1 MKMRAVLNKILYIR
15 LGRHL
20 KISIGFPA
28 LLVCSYI
35 CGFLEI
41 FAVSYISAALH
52 EAAHILTAKR
62 LGVTVSRV
70 EVMPFGISAKLSDS
84 IIKNPTSEILIA
96 SAGPAFS
103 LTAAAAIF
111 AVQRCFYFAG
121 AAEHLKYAAEINAAL
136 CAVNL
141 IPALPLDGGRI
152 FKASLSKF
160 CGTVRAYNTSL
171 KLSRVL
177 IFLILGAAVFLLL
190 TSDFNFSLILIG
202 VFMLGNLSYEHRA
215 INAAAVKEFIC
226 SESKI
231 DGKAVNITSVAVR
244 GKTPARLILKKINF
258 SRYYVAVVMDEST
271 KIKKAVTESEIINAL
286 VEKGVLITMDEV

>member
-1 MKMRAVLNKILYIR
+1 MRRVLNKILYIR
-15 LGRHL
+15 LGEHF
-20 KISIGFPA
+20 KINIGFPA

-35 CGFLEI
+35 YGFFEI

-52 EAAHILTAKR
+52 EAAHILTAR
-62 LGVTVSRV
+62 RRGVKISRV
-70 EVMPFGISAKLSDS
+70 EVMPFGISAKLSDN
-84 IIKNPTSEILIA
+84 IIKNPNSEILIA
-96 SAGPAFS
+96 AAGPAFS
-103 LTAAAAIF
+103 LTASAVIF
-111 AVQRCFYFAG
+111 IIQKHFLFSG
-121 AAEHLKYAAEINAAL
+121 GAEHLKYAAGINAAL

-177 IFLILGAAVFLLL
+177 IVLILGAAIVLLL

-231 DGKAVNITSVAVR
+231 DGKAVNITPVAVR
-244 GKTPARLILKKINF
+244 GKAPARLILKKINF
-258 SRYYVAVVMDEST
+258 SRYYVAVVMDENT

-286 VEKGVLITMDEV
+286 VGKGVLITMDEV

>member
-1 MKMRAVLNKILYIR
+1 MRRVLNKILYIK
-15 LGRHL
+15 LGRRL
-20 KISIGFPA
+20 KISIGFAA
-28 LLVCSYI
+28 LLIFSYI
-35 CGFLEI
+35 YGFFEI
-41 FAVSYISAALH
+41 FILSYISAALH
-52 EAAHILTAKR
+52 EAAHILAAKR
-62 LGVTVSRV
+62 RGVKILRV
-70 EVMPFGISAKLSDS
+70 EVMPLGISAKLSDN
-84 IIKNPTSEILIA
+84 IIKNPDSEIIIA
-96 SAGPAFS
+96 AAGPAFS
-103 LTAAAAIF
+103 LFAAAIIF
-111 AVQRCFYFAG
+111 IIQKNFYFFG
-121 AAEHLKYAAEINAAL
+121 GSERLEYAAKINIAL

-177 IFLILGAAVFLLL
+177 ILLIFGVSVFLLL

-202 VFMLGNLSYEHRA
+202 AFMLGNLSYEHRA
-215 INAAAVKEFIC
+215 INAAVVKEFIC

-231 DGKAVNITSVAVR
+231 DGRAVNITSVAVR

-258 SRYYVAVVMDEST
+258 SRYYVAVIMDEST

-286 VEKGVLITMDEV
+286 VKKGVLITMDEV